1 MNAVLWAWL
10 LSLSGAALFFVAGS
24 LSTLRRGAVHA
35 RRQQD
40 QAGERDHELKAL
52 QAERDQLRSSVAELE
67 QEALFNKAR
76 NSSRPPVLVDAGAR
90 GAALRDIL
98 DEETRGS
105 GFTGAV
111 ITDGMGLIVA
121 STGEYGDALA
131 AYGAFLAGASAKT
144 REALPLHDLRQ
155 VIVQDD
161 HDSILTV
168 RPISSADD
176 NLALVTLAPGRLNGA
191 GAGNLS

>member
-1 MNAVLWAWL
+1 MNAALWAWL
-10 LSLSGAALFFVAGS
+10 LSLAGAALFFAAGS
-24 LSTLRRGAVHA
+24 LFSLRRSALHTH
-35 RRQQD
+35 RQRDQD
-40 QAGERDHELKAL
+40 NELKAL
-52 QAERDQLRSSVAELE
+52 QAERDRLRSSVAELE
-67 QEALFNKAR
+67 QEAQLSKAR
-76 NSSRPPVLVDAGAR
+76 HSSRPPVLVDVGAR

-98 DEETRGS
+98 DEETRGN

-131 AYGAFLAGASAKT
+131 AYGAFLADVGAKT
-144 REALPLHDLRQ
+144 RDALPLHDLRQ

-168 RPISSADD
+168 RPITSAED
-176 NLALVTLAPGRLNGA
+176 NLALVTLAPGRHDGA
-191 GAGNLS
+191 GVGNLS